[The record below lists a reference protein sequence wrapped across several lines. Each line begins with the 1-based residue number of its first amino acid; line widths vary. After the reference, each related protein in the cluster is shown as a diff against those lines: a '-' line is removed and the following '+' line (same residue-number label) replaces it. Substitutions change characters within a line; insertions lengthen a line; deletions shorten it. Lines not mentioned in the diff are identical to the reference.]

1 MPGIS
6 SRGDPAS
13 ESAQPG
19 DGAETQAG
27 SPPSVPQS
35 RKAQPRPGPP
45 ADAGNGQP
53 GNRLFRKKVVTPI
66 VLAFTGVALGLIAY
80 AVYPSRTQLPVPTYT
95 TLHLT
100 SDVTIDTLTYRV
112 YQVHP
117 STAEVK
123 VSVLVS
129 PNTALPAPGS
139 QPPSLTV
146 FLPIGMTCPQSPCF
160 RQKGGNNGWYQV
172 LTFHRS
178 IGPGS
183 LPNES
188 SAGIYA
194 FADFTVK
201 AKVFG
206 VTSDGATASAAIPKL
221 HYTGPG
227 SPTLITQ
234 YQIPSANKYDWSTF
248 PPAFSSSSEAQWLE
262 QMNGNS
268 VLFDVDAAGTNHIA
282 ETRDSDLTFLAGVL
296 LGVGGG
302 ALVAA
307 GQEALHIKD

>member
-1 MPGIS
+1 MQVTVG
-6 SRGDPAS
+6 RGTA
-13 ESAQPG
+13 
-19 DGAETQAG
+19 
-27 SPPSVPQS
+27 
-35 RKAQPRPGPP
+35 
-45 ADAGNGQP
+45 
-53 GNRLFRKKVVTPI
+53 LFRKKVVTPI
-66 VLAFTGVALGLIAY
+66 VLALTGVALGLIAY

-100 SDVTIDTLTYRV
+100 SDVTIDTVTYRV
-112 YQVHP
+112 HQVHP

-123 VSVLVS
+123 ISVLVS
-129 PNTALPAPGS
+129 PDTALPVPGS

-146 FLPIGMTCPQSPCF
+146 FLPIGMTCPQPPCF

-172 LTFHRS
+172 LTFHQS

-188 SAGIYA
+188 SSGIYA

-206 VTSDGATASAAIPKL
+206 VTFDGATASAALPKL

-248 PPAFSSSSEAQWLE
+248 APAFSSSSEAQWLE

-268 VLFDVDAAGTNHIA
+268 VLFDVDAVGTNHIA
-282 ETRDSDLTFLAGVL
+282 ETSDSDLTFLAGVL

>member
-13 ESAQPG
+13 ESAEPG

-27 SPPSVPQS
+27 SPPSVLQG
-35 RKAQPRPGPP
+35 RQTQPRPNPP
-45 ADAGNGQP
+45 ADAGNGLP
-53 GNRLFRKKVVTPI
+53 GSRLFRKKVVTPI
-66 VLAFTGVALGLIAY
+66 VLALTGVALGLIAY

-100 SDVTIDTLTYRV
+100 SDVTIDTVTYRV

-117 STAEVK
+117 PTAEVK
-123 VSVLVS
+123 ISVLVS

-146 FLPIGMTCPQSPCF
+146 FLPIEMTCPQSPCF
-160 RQKGGNNGWYQV
+160 KQKGGNNGWYQV

-178 IGPGS
+178 MGPGS
-183 LPNES
+183 LPNEA
-188 SAGIYA
+188 SAGINA

-206 VTSDGATASAAIPKL
+206 VTSDGATASAVIRSSTTLAQGRRPLLLNTKSL
-221 HYTGPG
+221 R
-227 SPTLITQ
+227 PTST
-234 YQIPSANKYDWSTF
+234 DWSTF
-248 PPAFSSSSEAQWLE
+248 PPAFSNSSGAQWLE

>member
-1 MPGIS
+1 
-6 SRGDPAS
+6 
-13 ESAQPG
+13 
-19 DGAETQAG
+19 
-27 SPPSVPQS
+27 
-35 RKAQPRPGPP
+35 
-45 ADAGNGQP
+45 
-53 GNRLFRKKVVTPI
+53 VTPI
-66 VLAFTGVALGLIAY
+66 VLGLTGVALGLIAY

-95 TLHLT
+95 VLHLT
-100 SDVTIDTLTYRV
+100 SDVTIETVTYRV
-112 YQVHP
+112 YQIPP
-117 STAEVK
+117 STAQVK
-123 VSVLVS
+123 ISVLVS

-146 FLPIGMTCPQSPCF
+146 FLPIGMTCNPKPPCF
-160 RQKGGNNGWYQV
+160 YGAGGNNGWSQQA
-172 LTFHRS
+172 LSFKLAT
-178 IGPGS
+178 GPGF
-183 LPNES
+183 LPNTS
-188 SAGIYA
+188 SAGVYA
-194 FADFTVK
+194 FADFNVR

-234 YQIPSANKYDWSTF
+234 YQISHANKYDWSTL

-268 VLFDVDAAGTNHIA
+268 VLSDVDAVGTNHIA
-282 ETRDSDLTFLAGVL
+282 ETRDSNLTFLAGVL
-296 LGVGGG
+296 LGVGGA